1 MKTTICVC
9 DKCRQQKQLKEVATL
24 TANLTIPNEFS
35 HNSYSR
41 SISNTGEKEK
51 HICKDCLVS
60 LGMFLESEKDG
71 KKEFQKEMNI
81 KDRLYDVLLDL
92 LNDAGVK
99 FEE

>member
-9 DKCRQQKQLKEVATL
+9 DKCRQQKQLNEVATL
-24 TANLTIPNEFS
+24 TANLTIPGEFS
-35 HNSYSR
+35 SYHYPR
-41 SISNTGEKEK
+41 SISISGHKEK

-71 KKEFQKEMNI
+71 KKEIQSEISI

-99 FEE
+99 FE